1 MKPVVRNIQNND
13 LYFYE
18 GENVFV
24 NIRTGKSGV
33 VGGDA
38 AAKVFKMNIEATTM
52 INEFPIIETM
62 IKKLNLKYE
71 LGGV

>member
-1 MKPVVRNIQNND
+1 MKPVCRNIQNND

-33 VGGDA
+33 VGDDV

-52 INEFPIIETM
+52 INEFPVIEIM
-62 IKKLNLKYE
+62 IKKLNLKSDVGC
-71 LGGV
+71 L